1 MDDTK
6 VFGFWIYLMTDL
18 VIFAALFATF
28 IVLRNATFG
37 GPSGHTL
44 FELPTVIEETF
55 ILLSSSFTCSLA
67 TLAMH
72 RKQRGWVIFWFFVT
86 FALGAAFLFLEIK
99 EFSQFIHEGAG
110 PDSSAFLSSFFILVG
125 THGFHIAIGLL
136 WKIVAMLRAYLRPL
150 SPLAIS
156 QAFRLAFFW
165 HFLDV
170 VWVFIFTIV
179 YAAGILSYA

>member
-44 FELPTVIEETF
+44 FELPTVIEETLL
-55 ILLSSSFTCSLA
+55 LLSSSFTCSLA
-67 TLAMH
+67 TLAVH
-72 RKQRGWVIFWFFVT
+72 RKQRNWVIFWFLVT
-86 FALGAAFLFLEIK
+86 FVLGAAFLFLEIR

-110 PDSSAFLSSFFILVG
+110 PERSAFLSSFFILVG
-125 THGFHIAIGLL
+125 THGFHITLGLL
-136 WKIVAMLRAYLRPL
+136 WMIVALFRVYLRPL
-150 SPLAIS
+150 SAMAIS
-156 QAFRLAFFW
+156 QIFRLAFFW
-165 HFLDV
+165 HFLDL
-170 VWVFIFTIV
+170 VWVFIFTVV
-179 YAAGILSYA
+179 YSMGILS